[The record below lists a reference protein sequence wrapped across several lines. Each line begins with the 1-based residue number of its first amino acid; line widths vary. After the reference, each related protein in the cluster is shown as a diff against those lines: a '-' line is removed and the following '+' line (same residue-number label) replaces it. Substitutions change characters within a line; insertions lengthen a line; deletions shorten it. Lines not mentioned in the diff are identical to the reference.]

1 MSSSGDAPRARIRAL
16 VFDAYGTLFDVHSVI
31 AQCEQCFPDRGQALS
46 QMWRAKQLEYT
57 WLTSLMGRYRDFR
70 ELTEAGLR
78 YACAALDLSLR
89 DGQVAELLD
98 AYEHLAP
105 FPEVRSALKAVS
117 SLPLAVLSNGSPGM
131 LNAVI
136 ANSGLAPCFAHILSV
151 DAVRVFKPDPRVYA
165 LAPETLDV
173 AREEIAFVSSNGW
186 DAAGAAAFGFRVFW
200 VNRSGLP
207 REPFE
212 PGPEAVLADLSQLQA
227 RVAAG

>member
-31 AQCEQCFPDRGQALS
+31 AQCERCFPDRGQALS

-78 YACAALDLSLR
+78 YACAALDLRLR

-105 FPEVRSALKAVS
+105 FPEVRFALKAVS
-117 SLPLAVLSNGSPGM
+117 SLPLVVLSNGSPGM

-165 LAPETLDV
+165 LAPEKLDL